1 MICASRPFSCF
12 ELRCALE
19 TLFGA
24 GAPDDLF
31 ALAEA
36 EAGLLPAK
44 RLPELLETCVE
55 LLDLALD
62 GRVEAVGEELPELLA
77 LLRELLDLGMEL
89 IRCHALWKR
98 VSLRLHSPFQ
108 S

>member
-1 MICASRPFSCF
+1 MICAGRPFSCF

-24 GAPDDLF
+24 GTPDDLF

-36 EAGLLPAK
+36 EAGLFRAE

-55 LLDLALD
+55 LLDLALY
-62 GRVEAVGEELPELLA
+62 GRVETLGEKLPELLT
-77 LLRELLDLGMEL
+77 LLRELLDLGM
-89 IRCHALWKR
+89 
-98 VSLRLHSPFQ
+98 
-108 S
+108 